1 MDSTDA
7 RPAPGAGHH
16 ISYNISYSIS
26 HLPAAFIIIIII
38 FLHIATDI
46 TSGGEQTASTFS
58 AQAAAL
64 LADAETPFKRRDRLT
79 QRRAST

>member
-1 MDSTDA
+1 MLA
-7 RPAPGAGHH
+7 WRHH

-26 HLPAAFIIIIII
+26 HLPAAFIIIII

-64 LADAETPFKRRDRLT
+64 LADAETPFKRRDRRT